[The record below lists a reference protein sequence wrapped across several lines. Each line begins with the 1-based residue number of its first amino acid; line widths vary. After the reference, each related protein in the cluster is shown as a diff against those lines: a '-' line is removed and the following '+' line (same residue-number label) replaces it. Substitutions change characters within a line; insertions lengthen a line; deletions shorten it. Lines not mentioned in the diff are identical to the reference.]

1 MSVGHLARLLEAA
14 GIATVI
20 IAIRAFRDRLA
31 AMTPARLLLTPH
43 LLGQPL
49 GSPNNVE
56 RQRAVVLSA
65 LDLLETAEQ
74 AGTIVNWSS

>member
-1 MSVGHLARLLEAA
+1 VGHVARLLEEA

-20 IAIRAFRDRLA
+20 IAIRAFRDRLE

-49 GSPNNVE
+49 GSPRGRFICVGFA
-56 RQRAVVLSA
+56 RRC
-65 LDLLETAEQ
+65 
-74 AGTIVNWSS
+74 

>member
-1 MSVGHLARLLEAA
+1 VARLLEEA

-20 IAIRAFRDRLA
+20 IAIRAFRDRLE

-56 RQRAVVLSA
+56 RHRAVVLSA
-65 LDLLETAEQ
+65 LGLLEGAER
-74 AGTIVNWSS
+74 AGTIVNWPS